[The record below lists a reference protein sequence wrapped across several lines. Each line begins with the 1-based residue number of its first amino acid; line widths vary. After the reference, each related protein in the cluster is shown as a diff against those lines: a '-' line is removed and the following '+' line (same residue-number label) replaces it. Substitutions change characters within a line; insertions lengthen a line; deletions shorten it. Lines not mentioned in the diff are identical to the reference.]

1 MSKPSGQSKQT
12 KKIQLHILNR
22 MVISFIISIVGSVL
36 INNIL
41 ITIFSKISEGLEWRW
56 LLNIFPYVL
65 TPIFILIFTFTF
77 LISTRKIVR
86 DLISLEQGL
95 QLISEGNLNYRVSVN
110 RQDELGRVASNINH
124 MTEQLQR
131 QIVKERELEKSKM
144 DMITGISH
152 DLRTPLT
159 SIIGYIE
166 LLRTDSFQDKAE
178 YTRFVE
184 NAHNKA
190 THLKKLLD
198 DLFEY
203 TRLTSVDTQLNL
215 KRIDL
220 FQLLDQLLFEFEPL
234 ALENGIHI
242 EKNIGDYPVMAFMD
256 SDKIARAIDNLLM
269 NALKYSL
276 KPGTIY
282 IRMNRHPEHITIEIE
297 NKGTPLTNEQ
307 KDKLFER
314 FYKVDYSRSSEG
326 IQTGSGLGLSIARN
340 IAELHQGSLT
350 LQHIHNVFTF
360 QLNLP
365 SKVQSY
371 NKGGHISEQI

>member
-1 MSKPSGQSKQT
+1 MTKPLPQPKQK
-12 KKIQLHILNR
+12 KKIQIHILNR
-22 MVISFIISIVGSVL
+22 MVISFVISIAGSVV

-41 ITIFSKISEGLEWRW
+41 VKIVIKISEKLEWHW
-56 LLNIFPYVL
+56 LLNFFPYLL

-77 LISTRKIVR
+77 LVSTRKIVR
-86 DLISLEQGL
+86 DLISLEEGL
-95 QLISEGNLNYRVSVN
+95 QFISEGNLDYRVTVV

-124 MTEQLQR
+124 MTEQLQQ

-166 LLRTDSFQDKAE
+166 LLRTESFQDKAE

-184 NAHNKA
+184 NTYNKA

-203 TRLTSVDTQLNL
+203 TRLTSIDTQLDL
-215 KRIDL
+215 RKIDL
-220 FQLLDQLLFEFEPL
+220 SQLLDQLLFEFEPL
-234 ALENGIHI
+234 AQENGIHI
-242 EKNIGDYPVMAFMD
+242 EKDIGNSPIMAYID

-269 NALKYSL
+269 NALKYSF

-282 IRMNRHPEHITIEIE
+282 IRMNMRHENITIEVE
-297 NKGTPLTNEQ
+297 NKGTPLTKEQ
-307 KDKLFER
+307 KDKLFDR

-326 IQTGSGLGLSIARN
+326 IQSGSGLGLSIARN
-340 IAELHQGSLT
+340 IAELHQGTLT
-350 LQHIHNVFTF
+350 LLHIHNIFTF
-360 QLNLP
+360 QLSLP
-365 SKVQSY
+365 T
-371 NKGGHISEQI
+371 NIH

>member
-1 MSKPSGQSKQT
+1 
-12 KKIQLHILNR
+12 
-22 MVISFIISIVGSVL
+22 MVISFVISIVASVM

-41 ITIFSKISEGLEWRW
+41 ITIVAKISDGLEWNG
-56 LLNIFPYVL
+56 LLNIFPYIL

-77 LISTRKIVR
+77 LVSTRKIGR
-86 DLISLEQGL
+86 DPVSLEQGL
-95 QLISEGNLNYRVSVN
+95 QLISEGNLDYRVSVN

-124 MTEQLQR
+124 MTEQLQ
-131 QIVKERELEKSKM
+131 QLIVKEREMEKSKM

-178 YTRFVE
+178 YDRFVQ
-184 NAHNKA
+184 NTYNKA

-215 KRIDL
+215 NKVNL
-220 FQLLDQLLFEFEPL
+220 YQLLDQLLFEFEPL
-234 ALENGIHI
+234 AQENGIHI
-242 EKNIGDYPVMAFMD
+242 EKEIGDAPIMACVD

-282 IRMNRHPEHITIEIE
+282 IRMNIRHEQIRVEVE
-297 NKGTPLTNEQ
+297 NIGTPLTLEQ
-307 KDKLFER
+307 KDKLFDR

-326 IQTGSGLGLSIARN
+326 IQSGSGLGLSIARN
-340 IAELHQGSLT
+340 IAELHQGTLT
-350 LQHIHNVFTF
+350 LHHTDNVFTF
-360 QLNLP
+360 QLSLP
-365 SKVQSY
+365 AHINSK
-371 NKGGHISEQI
+371 H